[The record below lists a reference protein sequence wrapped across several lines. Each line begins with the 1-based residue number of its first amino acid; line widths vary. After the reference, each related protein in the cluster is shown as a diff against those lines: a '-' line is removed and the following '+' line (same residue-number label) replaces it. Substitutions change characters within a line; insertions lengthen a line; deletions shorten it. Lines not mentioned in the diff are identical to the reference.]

1 MLQVWPFIFFQIM
14 NVLKTSSSKPGILQ
28 LLFPDA
34 HDPSYLK
41 SAQLQTEQSLR
52 YRGLTC

>member
-14 NVLKTSSSKPGILQ
+14 NVLKASSSKPGILQ

-34 HDPSYLK
+34 HGPSYLK
-41 SAQLQTEQSLR
+41 RAQLQTE
-52 YRGLTC
+52 